1 VIIDADRVDRRPF
14 LLAGRNLGQVAVRRC
29 TRSRE
34 IDGLTRLSAVHHA
47 RRSPFAVR
55 ARRAQYQNEQQR
67 ARERDRFSLLR
78 ARKNGPLCARRV
90 SSEEIDRG
98 YYARGRTADMRI
110 HGRRVTV
117 K

>member
-14 LLAGRNLGQVAVRRC
+14 LLAARNLGQVAVRRC

-34 IDGLTRLSAVHHA
+34 IDGLTRLSAAHQ
-47 RRSPFAVR
+47 PAVR
-55 ARRAQYQNEQQR
+55 LAVSARRAQYQNEQQR

-78 ARKNGPLCARRV
+78 ARKNGPLRARRV

-98 YYARGRTADMRI
+98 YYARERTADMRI